1 MILASLISWEKREKS
16 FRGACK
22 TSLIRVG
29 SHLKEYDFM
38 INLAHFKGHA
48 MGGFGGV
55 LKNQSIGVASSAGN
69 DRLAICRKI
78 IIFALCIKSLL

>member
-38 INLAHFKGHA
+38 INLAHLKGHA
-48 MGGFGGV
+48 MGGCGGV
-55 LKNQSIGVASSAGN
+55 LKNQSIGVASSAGKPS
-69 DRLAICRKI
+69 AP
-78 IIFALCIKSLL
+78 